1 MSEINNLY
9 EEYEEP
15 LWFDDKQVML
25 VGFDIHK
32 FLKNICDNALTVGTD
47 PDMTEGEMKAYKLAV
62 TNVLSLLDQTLNEMI
77 QDEEQCYSNI
87 AVHVPG
93 LETMTEYLTI
103 EDILDE
109 LEKKEEK

>member
-1 MSEINNLY
+1 MSKINDL
-9 EEYEEP
+9 EAYEEP

-32 FLKNICDNALTVGTD
+32 FLKNICDNALTVSTD

-62 TNVLSLLDQTLNEMI
+62 SNVLSLLHQTLNEMTV
-77 QDEEQCYSNI
+77 DEDKIYHNI
-87 AVHVPG
+87 VVHVPG
-93 LETMTEYLTI
+93 VETMTEFLTI

-109 LEKKEEK
+109 LEKMEEK